1 MSNADLGC
9 PTHYIPVFYQQST
22 FIVLEP
28 DAIVS
33 GYKIPFS
40 LHHHCLYILYNI
52 KFVEKIYYY
61 LYLDV

>member
-1 MSNADLGC
+1 MSNADLGY

-33 GYKIPFS
+33 GYKINSNWP
-40 LHHHCLYILYNI
+40 LLYGTVSI
-52 KFVEKIYYY
+52 KIGLVG
-61 LYLDV
+61 L